1 MTTAHL
7 EILNDYQPFD
17 MEYSDFREALARWAC
32 RWVSEVSTPIARNA
46 RALFNDRAVRAL
58 VLRWDK
64 LETLGRDAQL
74 RCFEA
79 IADEGGEDC
88 GGCPAI
94 EKNTWEREAGEL
106 SQALYFLLV
115 QDWGDTCFS

>member
-17 MEYSDFREALARWAC
+17 MEYSDFREALGRWAC
-32 RWVSEVSTPIARNA
+32 RWVGEVSTPIAKSA
-46 RALFNDRAVRAL
+46 KALFEDRAVRAL
-58 VLRWDK
+58 VMRWDK
-64 LETLGRDAQL
+64 LETMGHDARLRD
-74 RCFEA
+74 FEA
-79 IADEGGEDC
+79 MTDASEGDFSL
-88 GGCPAI
+88 I
-94 EKNTWEREAGEL
+94 VQNTWEREAGYL